1 MFDWITKP
9 YLEWTA
15 CDTMIC
21 YVEIFILITAI
32 IFLSAFILVLKDE
45 IRKKKMKK
53 IRMNKYK

>member
-15 CDTMIC
+15 FDTMIC
-21 YVEIFILITAI
+21 HVEILILIMAI

-45 IRKKKMKK
+45 IRKR
-53 IRMNKYK
+53 IRKNK